1 VYDPVVIAESLLRW
15 VCACAV
21 CAGLLSCSSSA
32 PKPAATIATPATRPP
47 PPEQLS
53 AYERRWQSACEAHG
67 TIGQCPAPFDRPG
80 LFFDIENENEQP
92 PPSLCGAGDATIDA
106 AARPALHARR
116 RALQA
121 CFRGAE
127 RGAFVD
133 IEHGGARRPSTS
145 PGLSA
150 RTLSCVAKIVESE
163 LPGTTPDAALR
174 VVVMNGGSARTGEA
188 TLSNEGVHATIAAH
202 ADEVSACYD
211 GALEV
216 WPGLRG
222 RLAPTV
228 VIWFDG
234 SVALVRTKESSLDS
248 PALECCIN
256 TAVRGWRFDPPA
268 EGTIAIVVLPLVLGP
283 QEP

>member
-1 VYDPVVIAESLLRW
+1 VIAESLLRW
-15 VCACAV
+15 VCACVV
-21 CAGLLSCSSSA
+21 CAGLLSCSSPA
-32 PKPAATIATPATRPP
+32 PKRAATVAKPASRPAP
-47 PPEQLS
+47 PKQLS

-67 TIGQCPAPFDRPG
+67 AIGNCPAPFDRTG
-80 LFFDIENENEQP
+80 LFFDVENENEQA
-92 PPSLCGAGDATIDA
+92 PPSLCGIGDATTDT
-106 AARPALHARR
+106 AARAALHARR

-127 RGAFVD
+127 RDAFVD
-133 IEHGGARRPSTS
+133 IEPGGARAPSTS
-145 PGLSA
+145 PGVSA
-150 RTLSCVAKIVESE
+150 GTLACVAKIVERE
-163 LPGTTPDAALR
+163 LSSTTPSAAAR
-174 VVVMNGGSARTGEA
+174 VVVMNGGSVRTGEA

-222 RLAPTV
+222 RLAPSV
-228 VIWFDG
+228 VVWFDG

-268 EGTIAIVVLPLVLGP
+268 DGTIAIVVLPLVLGP